1 MRLLASNPIS
11 TFLLFASLALLF
23 QTPSIC
29 KAQDPTL
36 YSCYDSANYTTGTQ
50 FETNIHKLFS
60 SLYTNTPLTRFNTTV
75 SGEDPDRVYG
85 LVQCRG
91 DATQDNCRSCVNTSI
106 TVISQLCPLRKE
118 AVIRY
123 WDCVLHYA
131 DWNFFGQID
140 NRGPKIFVYPLQN
153 VSNVTLFNEKLGD
166 LMDNLSTAA
175 AARPSKFAT
184 GRTSSENDFQ
194 FVYGMLQC
202 TSDLSDNN
210 CYLCLRTIIADI
222 PNCCNGWSGGNV
234 FTVSCNLRYDSY
246 PFFDLL
252 SPPPPSP
259 TPASPSPPSPPLSA
273 NNGEGTTR
281 TNTTQGKGNGKLII
295 IVSLVIPVVS
305 VTILVI
311 AVRVWCLRRNLR
323 KENETEKADDGVSL
337 LFDLRTLEVATG
349 GFSDTNK
356 IGQGGCGTVYKGK
369 LLNGHE
375 IAVKRL
381 SRSSPQSLEE
391 MRTEILLVAKLQ
403 HRNLVRLLGY
413 CLEKQEKLL
422 IYEYMPNISL
432 DNYLFHPAKRML
444 LDWERRHKIIVG
456 IARGLLYLHQ
466 DSQLRIIHRDMKASN
481 VLLDEEMNPK
491 ISDFG
496 LARLFP
502 GDQSQEQTNRV
513 AGTYGYMA
521 PEYAIHGRFSTKSD
535 VYAFG
540 VLVLEIVTGQ
550 KNSTF
555 FESNRDTNLLS
566 FIWRHWTNGTA
577 IELLDRTVRQP
588 CPRNEVLRCIHLGL
602 LCVQENPTD
611 RPTMSTVVVM
621 LTSYSISLSVPS
633 RPAFF
638 LWNTTE
644 LDELARNSNASES
657 EGSTTESQA
666 YTNNDVTLSEFEP
679 R

>member
-1 MRLLASNPIS
+1 MQGLVASNPTP
-11 TFLLFASLALLF
+11 TFLLFLIVALLV
-23 QTPSIC
+23 QIPSIC
-29 KAQDPTL
+29 KAQDL
-36 YSCYDSANYTTGTQ
+36 FSCYDSANYTSGTQ
-50 FETNIHKLFS
+50 FETNIHKVFS
-60 SLYTNTPLTRFNTTV
+60 SLYANTPFTRFNTTV
-75 SGEDPDRVYG
+75 SGEDPNRVYG

-91 DATQDNCRSCVNTSI
+91 DTTQDDCRSCVNTSI
-106 TVISQLCPLRKE
+106 TVIGRLCPLRKE

-140 NRGPKIFVYPLQN
+140 NRGPRVFLYPLQN
-153 VSNVTLFNEKLGD
+153 VSNVTLFNEKVGD

-175 AARPSKFAT
+175 AASPSKFAT
-184 GRTSSENDFQ
+184 GRTSSEIDFQ

-222 PNCCNGWSGGNV
+222 PNCCNGRSGGNAR
-234 FTVSCNLRYDSY
+234 TVSCILRYDSY

-273 NNGEGTTR
+273 NNGEGTSR
-281 TNTTQGKGNGKLII
+281 TSTTQGKGNGKLII

-323 KENETEKADDGVSL
+323 KENETGKADDGFSL

-349 GFSDTNK
+349 GFSDSNK
-356 IGQGGCGTVYKGK
+356 IGQGGSGTVYKGK
-369 LLNGHE
+369 LLDGRE

-403 HRNLVRLLGY
+403 HRNLVPLMGC
-413 CLEKQEKLL
+413 CLEEQENLL
-422 IYEYMPNISL
+422 VYEYLPNKSL
-432 DNYLFHPAKRML
+432 DKYLFHPVKRLL

-481 VLLDEEMNPK
+481 VLLDEKMNPK

-496 LARLFP
+496 LARLFHR
-502 GDQSQEQTNRV
+502 DQSEDQTNQV
-513 AGTYGYMA
+513 AGTFGYMA
-521 PEYAIHGRFSTKSD
+521 PEYAIYGRFSTKSD

-555 FESNRDTNLLS
+555 LESNRTTNLLS
-566 FIWRHWTNGTA
+566 SVWRHWTNGTA
-577 IELLDRTVRQP
+577 IKLLDRTVKQP
-588 CPRNEVLRCIHLGL
+588 YPRNEVLRCIHLGL
-602 LCVQENPTD
+602 LCVQENPID
-611 RPTMSTVVVM
+611 RPTMSTVVLM

-638 LWNTTE
+638 LWSTTKSNE
-644 LDELARNSNASES
+644 LPMNSSVSKSER
-657 EGSTTESQA
+657 STTESQA
-666 YTNNDVTLSEFEP
+666 HTKNDLTLSDFEP